1 VLFLLKTHHFYATK
15 APFLF
20 FFLSL
25 SSVNVK
31 NIAPVKHFILSL
43 LLLLCAAALGAQDF
57 DRHFDDATLRLDY
70 ILAGDTRGTDIYFSD
85 MRRQPFW
92 AGRRNRLSEQFLR
105 GNGQLTVRD
114 AGSGTVIYV
123 TTFSTLYHEWLQSEE
138 ARTVRRAFETSYNV
152 PFPKR
157 PVDITLTLTDTQG
170 RTTASMTHRV
180 DPTDIL
186 IRSVARARHP
196 FHYIWKG
203 RCQKALAPTP
213 ERDRDSIS
221 GGTGRDYT
229 QIPFSPFEGVD
240 IAHNVDLAI
249 VAEGYTEAETGK
261 FYSDCRRAVDVLFAR
276 EPFRS
281 LKPRFNVV
289 AVAPP
294 SRDSGVSVPHL
305 RDWREGTSGARY
317 DMFYIDR
324 YFVTQEMHRVFDLLD
339 GVPFEH
345 IMILAN
351 TATYGG
357 GGIYNQVTTSTS
369 DHPSFAQVFVHEFG
383 HSYAGLGDEYAYD
396 DMPTVWYP
404 KGTEPWEPNLTTQ
417 SRFSDK
423 WQDLIEA
430 GVPGVG
436 LFEGAGYQSK
446 GCWRPCEDCRMRT
459 NAAPDFCPVCS
470 RAIRRITDFYTAE

>member
-1 VLFLLKTHHFYATK
+1 M
-15 APFLF
+15 
-20 FFLSL
+20 
-25 SSVNVK
+25 
-31 NIAPVKHFILSL
+31 KHILAL
-43 LLLLCAAALGAQDF
+43 ILTFTMAAVVAAQDF
-57 DRHFDDATLRLDY
+57 DRYFDDATLRLDY
-70 ILAGDTRGTDIYFSD
+70 ILAGDARKTDIYFSD

-92 AGRRNRLSEQFLR
+92 AGRRSRLSEVFLN
-105 GNGQLTVRD
+105 GYGQLTMRD
-114 AGSGTVIYV
+114 AESGAVIYV
-123 TTFSTLYHEWLQSEE
+123 TNFSTLYHEWLQSRE
-138 ARTVRRAFETSYNV
+138 AEHLRRAFETSYNV

-157 PVDITLTLTDTQG
+157 PVDITLRLTDTRG
-170 RTTASMTHRV
+170 RETASLTHRV
-180 DPTDIL
+180 DPADIL
-186 IRSVARARHP
+186 IRTVSRARYP
-196 FHYIWKG
+196 YQYIWKG
-203 RCQKALAPTP
+203 HCLTPMVPTP
-213 ERDRDSIS
+213 ERDKDSIS
-221 GGTGRDYT
+221 GGSGRDYT
-229 QIPFSPFEGVD
+229 QIPFSPLEGVD
-240 IAHNVDLAI
+240 IVHNVDLAI
-249 VAEGYTEAETGK
+249 VADGYTEAEMGK
-261 FYSDCRRAVDVLFAR
+261 FYTDCRRAVDVLFAR

-281 LKPRFNVV
+281 LKSRFNVV

-294 SRDSGVSVPHL
+294 SRDTGVSVPHL
-305 RDWREGTSGARY
+305 HDWREGTSGARY

-345 IMILAN
+345 IMVLAN
-351 TATYGG
+351 TSTYGG

-417 SRFSDK
+417 HRFSEK
-423 WQDLIEA
+423 WQDLIDK

-436 LFEGAGYQSK
+436 LYEGAGYQSK

-459 NAAPDFCPVCS
+459 NAAPDFCPVCD